1 MAFSR
6 PILLPSI
13 KDGCIVGHKSC
24 ATDPPSVSDEPE
36 HPPPNR
42 HLFNV
47 VIISTSVVAAFFLL
61 ALTYYSVRRRRRRRH
76 PVLPPA
82 AVPFGS
88 GAASPPSDEDGD
100 GLHPVWYIR
109 TVGLDEATI
118 GSIAVAEYKAG
129 GGLLGAADCSV
140 CLGEFQDGELVRLL
154 PKCGHAFHVPC
165 IDTWLRA
172 HVNCPLCRAHIIDP
186 AADLAG
192 AAPPLP
198 PAATAGSISIDDSSS
213 SVPVDNPDTGIQAP
227 ESDNGLRDVEE
238 EDRETESGVGIG
250 ILIDQLPEISE
261 LRVPS
266 DLGEDGLQPVRRSVS
281 MDSPYLGILPIR
293 VEPEENSGEER
304 KDPDFGEEKRIKN
317 MGKQENSSKQG
328 SLQKGH
334 LEIERSLSSG
344 RGFFSRYG
352 RVARSSFLTM

>member
-1 MAFSR
+1 MAFHR
-6 PILLPSI
+6 RILLPND
-13 KDGCIVGHKSC
+13 K
-24 ATDPPSVSDEPE
+24 DPPCIGGPKACDTAPPSISAEPG
-36 HPPPNR
+36 HRP
-42 HLFNV
+42 LFKV
-47 VIISTSVVAAFFLL
+47 LIISISLVAAFFFLSL
-61 ALTYYSVRRRRRRRH
+61 IYFSVLRRRRRH
-76 PVLPPA
+76 RHPFLTPA
-82 AVPFGS
+82 AVSAGS
-88 GAASPPSDEDGD
+88 AAASPPSDDDGASEDGE
-100 GLHPVWYIR
+100 GLHHVWYIQ

-118 GSIAVAEYKAG
+118 RSIAVAEYKAG

-186 AADLAG
+186 AADLAS
-192 AAPPLP
+192 AAPPPP
-198 PAATAGSISIDDSSS
+198 PAATTADTILVDDSSP
-213 SVPVDNPDTGIQAP
+213 SVPVDNTVTGIQAP
-227 ESDNGLRDVEE
+227 ETNNGSRDVEE
-238 EDRETESGVGIG
+238 EDGGTESGVGIG
-250 ILIDQLPEISE
+250 ILTDQLPEISE

-281 MDSPYLGILPIR
+281 MDSPYLGILPIM
-293 VEPEENSGEER
+293 VAPEENSGEER
-304 KDPDFGEEKRIKN
+304 KDPDFGEEQRIKN
-317 MGKQENSSKQG
+317 KGKQGNSSKQG

-352 RVARSSFLTM
+352 RVARN